1 MLLSKIFIL
10 IRSIYE
16 NRFHIVQ
23 VSTNYTFLEFLNEF
37 TDIDIHFV
45 FQIETLSLLDINKTF
60 NENEIVQADSF
71 IYG

>member
-37 TDIDIHFV
+37 SDIDIHFV

-60 NENEIVQADSF
+60 KENEIVQADSF

>member
-1 MLLSKIFIL
+1 VLLSKIFIL

>member
-60 NENEIVQADSF
+60 KENEIVQADSF